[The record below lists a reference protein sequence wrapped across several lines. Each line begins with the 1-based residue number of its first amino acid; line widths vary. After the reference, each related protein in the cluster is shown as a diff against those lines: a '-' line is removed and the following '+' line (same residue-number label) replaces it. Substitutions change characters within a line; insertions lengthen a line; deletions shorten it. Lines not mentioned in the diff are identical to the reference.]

1 MTAKLATI
9 ALGAACVL
17 AFADHAQA
25 RSAYDGN
32 WSVTVSGRSGS
43 CQGGSYNYGLQV
55 VNGIVYYSGGDA
67 RISGRV
73 SPSGAVYVRVTS
85 GDRGAVGSGRLSRN
99 GGGGGTFR
107 GYSSSGPCAGTW
119 TGQRTG
125 G

>member
-55 VNGIVYYSGGDA
+55 VNGIVHYSGGDA

-119 TGQRTG
+119 SGQRTG